1 MMRVTSLLI
10 LALVIIHPWTLCT
23 QPIDSVNPSIEAE
36 YIQGS
41 SNTSTIAIPEG
52 FHHTTWA
59 NYSDVAVL
67 INNRSQD
74 SVTIGEAFAAARGI
88 PEERI
93 FRLTNESTPTG
104 ETINAG
110 QFDEFFADPIREM
123 MLNRSL
129 GGEISYIVTTK
140 GIPLRVNGGTNA
152 RASFDSELAL
162 IDSAQYS
169 PAIHANY
176 WTEHAYGPW
185 SNSGG
190 EDYSSYS
197 ETPVPIFNRI
207 DQGFYIVTR
216 LTGYDVNTALNLI
229 ELANES
235 FGSRGTTVLDLAT
248 NRNSS
253 GYQFWND
260 ALYRTDEIVNGTLGL
275 PTEFNQ
281 NSTYLTNIDE
291 VIQYA
296 AWGSNDGSWGDNQL
310 PDSGLDAPDGST
322 SSGIRSW
329 HASTP
334 TVSVGETSD
343 WYWDDS
349 IKKNGN
355 GAASLSISSAP
366 CTATNGEITSG
377 LLAEYFDNQGLS
389 YNSSFMPDLTDRIP
403 NHFRSE
409 ANIDQTQV
417 NTHWAG
423 LDSRFADYFSARHT
437 GVLTIPETG
446 DWTIYSNADDGVMIW
461 IDDALVINNSGVHSM
476 REVSA
481 TVNLTEGEHRFR
493 AEFFEH
499 GGWAGHIVSW
509 EGPNLTKQVIP
520 PSAFTRAMSN
530 PVRSDILIHHWDFE
544 AGNGTIVE
552 DLVGDANL
560 SMTGSPTWQSCLLGN
575 CIHLDGVDDELRVD
589 VDDRLGNFT
598 VSLWAKANHT
608 GQPGYASVVAVNDV
622 GGDFDSFQIM
632 TSGSTPGV
640 WQLYHNSRY
649 DFGPV
654 SASEW
659 VHFVVAKDGNQ
670 LMQYMDGVLVNNITL
685 PNGAIDEIDLYK
697 FGVNRAGN
705 THWAGL
711 IDEVQ
716 VWTEALNASDI
727 TLVNGEVA
735 LDCPAFTTVGQGSS
749 WISTNL
755 TLDVEQMGHA
765 WILSGN
771 GKSSG
776 EINADWMLNIESY
789 DSNGSLL
796 SINSTNPISMTP
808 SWVQQNIRFRPHEN
822 ATTLQI
828 SYKAEILNISRQG
841 ALHFDTTNLQIIRP
855 HMDWVPGS
863 IAETAV
869 STGGR
874 SFNWGTEYGQ
884 SLIADLLEDGVS
896 GVKGYVYEPYLTAVS
911 KPDLLTTYYA
921 SGYNLGEAYTVSN
934 GHLSWMGVI
943 VGDPKMAP
951 FANQLHDVEIRN
963 ASVPVR
969 ASADEIF
976 DMHVDVANLGA
987 APASGWIEVRERIGN
1002 YLLTNQSITLPAG
1015 NEPGSVATLLI
1026 PVMTST
1032 TGYVDFQ
1039 IRYIADDGPIL
1050 NSSQFVQSRVLS
1062 ERIVHNN
1069 VQTVNTQINGPPV
1082 ITSIACSSNVVPR
1095 GATVACWVDATDDF
1109 GMDAA
1114 QMIISDQEGS
1124 VLISMNA
1131 LSSGSER
1138 WTAFFDVP
1146 GDAALDFY
1154 DVKFVISDIDGIN
1167 TTSTL
1172 ADALEFIDSPSIWY
1186 GIHIQGADE
1195 NGWNGDTNLPSSTPE
1210 GMIRGRESIIRACV
1224 EDVDHDSI
1232 EEAPT
1237 FSFESGITGPIIAL
1251 PKDPTSSFHC
1261 YASTLLLP
1269 LDQPLTPFLGRLIDS
1284 DGNLRST
1291 RSILVENE
1299 NPTVSLTFERDGQ
1312 SEDFAFGVGN
1322 ESVRI
1327 SVLDLDAVPGV
1338 ANGQLS
1344 LQWPEQGEMKVPFTV
1359 MTNGTETIVPIPS
1372 PGPGLTSGTLLLE
1385 VSVIDRDAGQVVKST
1400 SLSVETRP
1408 PSFSEIN
1415 ICRGGEISPLVNG
1428 SILNRGEANHIVVHL
1443 DVHRKVLQTTASI
1456 RQAGW
1461 SETLDV
1467 SLDSSSTCGEMDTI
1481 VYTVNVPDD
1490 FTEGEASLVLIAVD
1504 QDGLASGWTESI
1516 EIIFPSPV
1524 IHDIHWPVGAEVGVL
1539 STIEFNVTDLDDL
1552 SSVLCNIAIVQ
1563 ENISILSVEASPDQ
1577 DGGVL
1582 VEWKPG
1588 RPMEN
1593 VSASILCRDGLGRM
1607 DDSNITGLNVTGEVE
1622 LPKEESFEE
1631 TEEQADGIGFILPG
1645 VVLSVLI
1652 LLSLLTLV
1660 LRNLRSNSMKDES
1673 GTPWIVA
1680 ESDAL
1685 LVELDGLPI
1694 DEDESDV
1701 LVDENVDEN
1710 KS

>member
-1 MMRVTSLLI
+1 MMGVTRLLI
-10 LALVIIHPWTLCT
+10 LALVVMYPWTLCT
-23 QPIDSVNPSIEAE
+23 QPIDSVSLLNENEHIHT
-36 YIQGS
+36 S
-41 SNTSTIAIPEG
+41 SDKSTIAVPGG

-67 INNRSQD
+67 INNRSED
-74 SVTIGEAFAAARGI
+74 SVIIGEAFAAARGI

-140 GIPLRVNGGTNA
+140 GIPLRVNGGTNV

-185 SNSGG
+185 SDTEG

-216 LTGYDVNTALNLI
+216 LTGYDVETALGLI
-229 ELANES
+229 DLANES

-260 ALYRTDEIVNGTLGL
+260 ALYRADEIVNGTLGHS
-275 PTEFNQ
+275 TNFNQ
-281 NSTYLTNIDE
+281 NSTYLTNIDD

-296 AWGSNDGSWGDNQL
+296 AWGSNDGTWEDNQL

-322 SSGIRSW
+322 NSGIRSW
-329 HASTP
+329 HSSTP
-334 TVSVGETSD
+334 MVSNGETSD

-349 IKKNGN
+349 VKKNGN

-389 YNSSFMPDLTDRIP
+389 YNTSFMPNLTDRVP

-409 ANIDQTQV
+409 ANIDQIQV
-417 NTHWAG
+417 NTHWPG
-423 LDSRFADYFSARHT
+423 LDSRFADYFSVRHT

-461 IDDALVINNSGVHSM
+461 IDDALVVNNSGVHSM
-476 REVSA
+476 REVGT
-481 TVNLTEGEHRFR
+481 TVNLTQGEHRFR

-509 EGPNLTKQVIP
+509 AGPNLTKQVIP
-520 PSAFTRAMSN
+520 ASAFSRAMSN
-530 PVRSDILIHHWDFE
+530 PVRSDILAHHWDFE
-544 AGNGTIVE
+544 AGSGTFVE

-575 CIHLDGVDDELRVD
+575 CIQLDGVDDELRVD

-654 SASEW
+654 SASDW
-659 VHFVVAKDGNQ
+659 VHFVVAKDGDQ
-670 LMQYMDGVLVNNITL
+670 LMQYMDGALVNNITL
-685 PNGAIDEIDLYK
+685 PSGAIDEIDLYK

-735 LDCPAFTTVGQGSS
+735 LDCPSFTTIGQGSS

-755 TLDVEQMGHA
+755 ILDLDQTGHA
-765 WILSGN
+765 WILSGH

-776 EINADWMLNIESY
+776 EINADWILNVEAY
-789 DSNGSLL
+789 DGNGSLL
-796 SINSTNPISMTP
+796 SINSTSPTTMTP
-808 SWVQQNIRFRPHEN
+808 SWDQQKIRFRPHEN

-841 ALHFDTTNLQIIRP
+841 ALHFDTTDLRIIRP
-855 HMDWVPGS
+855 HMHWVPGS

-896 GVKGYVYEPYLTAVS
+896 GAKGYVYEPYLTAVS
-911 KPDLLTTYYA
+911 KPDLLTAYYA

-934 GHLSWMGVI
+934 GYLSWMGVI

-969 ASADEIF
+969 ASANEIF

-1002 YLLTNQSITLPAG
+1002 HLLTNQSITLPAG
-1015 NEPGSVATLLI
+1015 NESGSIATLLI
-1026 PVMTST
+1026 PVTTST

-1039 IRYIADDGPIL
+1039 IRYIANDGPIL
-1050 NSSQFVQSRVLS
+1050 NSSQFVQSRILS

-1069 VQTVNTQINGPPV
+1069 VQTVNTEINGPPV
-1082 ITSIACSSNVVPR
+1082 ITDIACSSNVVPR

-1109 GMDAA
+1109 GMATA
-1114 QMIISDQEGS
+1114 QMSVIDPDGN
-1124 VLISMNA
+1124 VLILMNA

-1138 WTAFFDVP
+1138 WIAFFDVP

-1154 DVKFVISDIDGIN
+1154 DVQFDITDIDGIN
-1167 TTSTL
+1167 ATSNL
-1172 ADALEFIDSPSIWY
+1172 IDALEFIDSPSVWY

-1195 NGWNGDTNLPSSTPE
+1195 NDWNGDTNLPSSTPE
-1210 GMIRGRESIIRACV
+1210 GMIRGQESVIRACV
-1224 EDVDHDSI
+1224 EDVDHDPL
-1232 EEAPT
+1232 EEPPS
-1237 FSFESGITGPIIAL
+1237 FSFEYGIIGEVVAL
-1251 PKDPTSSFHC
+1251 PKDPTSNYHC

-1269 LDQPLTPFLGRLIDS
+1269 LEQPLIPFLGRLIDS
-1284 DGNLRST
+1284 EGTIRST
-1291 RSILVENE
+1291 RSILVQNDE
-1299 NPTVSLTFERDGQ
+1299 PALSLTFERDGI
-1312 SEDFAFGVGN
+1312 SEEFAFGVGN

-1327 SVLDLDAVPGV
+1327 SVIDLDALPGV
-1338 ANGQLS
+1338 ANGQLTIK
-1344 LQWPEQGEMKVPFTV
+1344 WPEQGEMKVPFTA
-1359 MTNGTETIVPIPS
+1359 MTDGTEVVVSIPA
-1372 PGPGLTSGTLLLE
+1372 PGPGLTSGELYLE
-1385 VSVIDRDAGQVVKST
+1385 VSVIDRDAGQAFNSI
-1400 SLSVETRP
+1400 SLPVETRP
-1408 PSFSEIN
+1408 PSISEIS
-1415 ICRGGEISPLVNG
+1415 ICKGGELSPLTNG
-1428 SILNRGEANHIVVHL
+1428 SILNRGETNHMVVHL

-1461 SETLDV
+1461 SETLDI
-1467 SLDSSSTCGEMDTI
+1467 SLSSPSSCNGLDAI

-1504 QDGLASGWTESI
+1504 QDSLASGWSESI
-1516 EIIFPSPV
+1516 EIVFPPPV
-1524 IHDIHWPVGAEVGVL
+1524 IHDIHWPLDAEVGIP
-1539 STIEFNVTDLDDL
+1539 SNIEFNVTDLDDL
-1552 SSVLCNIAIVQ
+1552 SSVLCNIDIVQ
-1563 ENISILSVEASPDQ
+1563 GNISILSVESSPDQ
-1577 DGGVL
+1577 RGGVL

-1588 RPMEN
+1588 RQMDN
-1593 VSASILCRDGLGRM
+1593 VSASIVCRDGLGRV
-1607 DDSNITGLNVTGEVE
+1607 DESNITGLNVTGEVE
-1622 LPKEESFEE
+1622 QSKEEPSEE
-1631 TEEQADGIGFILPG
+1631 NEGQAEGIGIMLPG
-1645 VVLSVLI
+1645 IALAVLV
-1652 LLSLLTLV
+1652 LLSLFTLTL
-1660 LRNLRSNSMKDES
+1660 RSIRSHSLKSES
-1673 GTPWIVA
+1673 ESPWIFA

-1685 LVELDGLPI
+1685 LMELDTPSI
-1694 DEDESDV
+1694 SEDESEISTDETNA
-1701 LVDENVDEN
+1701 VDEA
-1710 KS
+1710 

>member
-1 MMRVTSLLI
+1 MRVSSLLI
-10 LALVIIHPWTLCT
+10 LALVAIHPWTLCA
-23 QPIDSVNPSIEAE
+23 QPISIVESLDE
-36 YIQGS
+36 VEHFRS
-41 SNTSTIAIPEG
+41 SPDLSSIAVPEG
-52 FHHTTWA
+52 FHHTTWV

-67 INNRSQD
+67 INNRSTD
-74 SVTIGEAFAAARGI
+74 SVQIGEAFAAARGI

-93 FRLTNESTPTG
+93 FRLINESTPTS
-104 ETINAG
+104 ETINAD
-110 QFDEFFADPIREM
+110 QFDDFFADPIREM

-129 GGEISYIVTTK
+129 GGEINYMVTTK
-140 GIPLRVNGGTNA
+140 GIPLRINGGTNA

-162 IDSAQYS
+162 IDSSQYS
-169 PAIHANY
+169 SAIHANY
-176 WTEHAYGPW
+176 WTEHEYGPW
-185 SNSGG
+185 SDTGG
-190 EDYSSYS
+190 EDYSTYS

-216 LTGYDVNTALNLI
+216 LTGYDVSTALGLI
-229 ELANES
+229 DLANES
-235 FGSRGTTVLDLAT
+235 LGSRGTTVLDLAT
-248 NRNSS
+248 NRNTS

-260 ALYRTDEIVNGTLGL
+260 ALYRADEMVNGTLGL

-281 NSTYLTNIDE
+281 NSTYLTNVDE

-322 SSGIRSW
+322 TSGIRSW
-329 HASTP
+329 DASTP
-334 TVSVGETSD
+334 VVSIGETSD

-349 IKKNGN
+349 VKKNGN
-355 GAASLSISSAP
+355 GAASLGISSAP
-366 CTATNGEITSG
+366 CTASNGEITSG

-389 YNSSFMPDLTDRIP
+389 YNSSFMPNLTDRAP

-417 NTHWAG
+417 NTYWAG
-423 LDSRFADYFSARHT
+423 LDSRFADYFSVRHT

-446 DWTIYSNADDGVMIW
+446 NWTIYSHADDGVMIW
-461 IDDALVINNSGVHSM
+461 IDDVLVVNNSGVHGM
-476 REVSA
+476 REVGV

-493 AEFFEH
+493 SEFFEH

-520 PSAFTRAMSN
+520 PSAFSRAMSN
-530 PVRSDILIHHWDFE
+530 PVRSDILVHHWDFE
-544 AGNGTIVE
+544 AGNGTLVE

-560 SMTGSPTWQSCLLGN
+560 SMSGSPTWQSCLLGN

-598 VSLWAKANHT
+598 ISLWAKANHT

-649 DFGPV
+649 DFGAV

-659 VHFVVAKDGNQ
+659 VHFVVAKEGDQ

-685 PNGAIDEIDLYK
+685 PSGAIDEIDLYK

-705 THWAGL
+705 THWAGQ

-735 LDCPAFTTVGQGSS
+735 LDCPSFTTVGQGLSR
-749 WISTNL
+749 ISTNL
-755 TLDVEQMGHA
+755 TIDLEKTGHA
-765 WILSGN
+765 WVLSGH
-771 GKSSG
+771 GQSSG
-776 EINADWMLNIESY
+776 EINADWMLNIEAY
-789 DSNGSLL
+789 DGNGSLL
-796 SINSTNPISMTP
+796 SVNSTNPTAMTP
-808 SWVQQNIRFRPHEN
+808 SWVQQTMRFRPHEN

-828 SYKAEILNISRQG
+828 SYEAEILNISREG
-841 ALHFDTTNLQIIRP
+841 SLHFDTTNLRIIRP

-896 GVKGYVYEPYLTAVS
+896 GIKGYVYEPYLTAVS
-911 KPDLLTTYYA
+911 RPDLMTSYYA
-921 SGYNLGEAYTVSN
+921 SGYNLGEAYTASN

-951 FANQLHDVEIRN
+951 FSDQLHDVEVRN
-963 ASVPVR
+963 VSVPVR
-969 ASADEIF
+969 ASANEIF
-976 DMHVDVANLGA
+976 EIHVDVANLGA

-1015 NEPGSVATLLI
+1015 DEHGSVATLLI

-1039 IRYIADDGPIL
+1039 IRYIADDGQIL
-1050 NSSQFVQSRVLS
+1050 NRTQFVQSRLLS
-1062 ERIVHNN
+1062 ERVVDNN
-1069 VQTVNTQINGPPV
+1069 FQTLNTQINGPPV
-1082 ITSIACSSNVVPR
+1082 ISDIACSSNIVPR
-1095 GATVACWVDATDDF
+1095 GATVACWVDVTDDF
-1109 GMDAA
+1109 GMATA
-1114 QMIISDQEGS
+1114 QMTIIGPDGS
-1124 VLISMNA
+1124 ILISMNA
-1131 LSSGSER
+1131 LSGGSDR

-1146 GDAALDFY
+1146 GNATLDFY
-1154 DVKFVISDIDGIN
+1154 DVQFDVVDIDGIN
-1167 TTSTL
+1167 ANSNLT
-1172 ADALEFIDSPSIWY
+1172 AALEFIDSPSIWH
-1186 GIHIQGADE
+1186 GIHIQDADE
-1195 NGWNGDTNLPSSTPE
+1195 YDWNGDTNLPSSTPE

-1224 EDVDHDSI
+1224 EDVDHDPL

-1237 FSFESGITGPIIAL
+1237 FSFESGVVGPIVAL
-1251 PKDPTSSFHC
+1251 SKDPSSSFHC

-1269 LDQPLTPFLGRLIDS
+1269 LDQPLIPFLGRLIDS
-1284 DGNLRST
+1284 EGNVRST

-1299 NPTVSLTFERDGQ
+1299 APTVSLTFEREGVA
-1312 SEDFAFGVGN
+1312 ENFAFGVGN

-1327 SVLDLDAVPGV
+1327 SVLDLDALNGV
-1338 ANGQLS
+1338 ANGQLT
-1344 LQWPEQGEMKVPFTV
+1344 LQWPEQGEIKIPFTAL
-1359 MTNGTETIVPIPS
+1359 TNGTEAIVAIPT
-1372 PGPGLTSGTLLLE
+1372 PGPGLTAGTLLLD
-1385 VSVIDRDAGQVVKST
+1385 VSVIDRDAGQSVQSI
-1400 SLSVETRP
+1400 SLPVETRP
-1408 PSFSEIN
+1408 PSISEIN
-1415 ICRGGEISPLVNG
+1415 ICRGGELFPLVNG
-1428 SILNRGEANHIVVHL
+1428 SILNRGEVNHMVIHL

-1461 SETLDV
+1461 SETLDF
-1467 SLDSSSTCGEMDTI
+1467 SLETPSTCNGLDAI
-1481 VYTVNVPDD
+1481 VYAVNVPSD

-1504 QDGLASGWTESI
+1504 QDGLASGWTEPI
-1516 EIIFPSPV
+1516 EIVFPSPV
-1524 IHDIHWPVGAEVGVL
+1524 IHNIHWPVGAEVGIPIA
-1539 STIEFNVTDLDDL
+1539 IEFNVTDLDDL
-1552 SSVLCNIAIVQ
+1552 SSVLCNIDIVQ
-1563 ENISILSVEASPDQ
+1563 GNISILSVEASPGQ
-1577 DGGVL
+1577 EGGIL

-1593 VSASILCRDGLGRM
+1593 VSASITCRDELGRV
-1607 DDSNITGLNVTGEVE
+1607 DESNVTGLNVTGEVE
-1622 LPKEESFEE
+1622 KPEEEPSGE
-1631 TEEQADGIGFILPG
+1631 TEEQADGIGVMLPG
-1645 VVLSVLI
+1645 VVLVVLI
-1652 LLSLLTLV
+1652 LLLLITQV
-1660 LRNLRSNSMKDES
+1660 LRSTRFPSIKDES
-1673 GTPWIVA
+1673 ESPWVVA

-1685 LVELDGLPI
+1685 LMQLDTSSITSEEADASTI
-1694 DEDESDV
+1694 DSDV
-1701 LVDENVDEN
+1701 VNED
-1710 KS
+1710 